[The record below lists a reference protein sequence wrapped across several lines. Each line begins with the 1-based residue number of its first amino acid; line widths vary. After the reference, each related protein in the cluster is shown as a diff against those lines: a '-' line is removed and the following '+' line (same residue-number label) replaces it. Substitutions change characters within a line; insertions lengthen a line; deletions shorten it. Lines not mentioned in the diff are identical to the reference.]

1 MLSALPGAPRDSSVA
16 ELNPHAFNDAVL
28 RSLGGRLRGMRT
40 PCNCGVSEES
50 AAVRTAAEMLGRKHT
65 IKRLVSSR
73 SGRAMLAAAVGLTL
87 WSPTSDPAVARDSLA
102 PSLAGQRWL
111 PSEEWVTHHWLPY
124 EERRLLSVLRI
135 SRAELLSWLRDD
147 RHHTIEQLIR
157 RGGLSVSLV
166 APRLVAPRETRVDPA
181 QYERLLERTERTLTQ
196 GHLAQHV
203 FFHYLHQAETKAHA
217 WEIFGVSP
225 SQFQRLR
232 AAGFTPAE
240 IGALRQR
247 SRAFITDAITRVCR
261 LSAAAGVRRGD
272 TSARQAARFL
282 SRQRRGVDAYLD
294 QVLHAPRR
302 QRLHLP
308 PTVRRSVPT
317 GRVLRAFLRAE
328 RRAASVLPVATRL
341 NADPPSKVPTAVS
354 SGFTVWPSA
363 WLLIPPS

>member
-1 MLSALPGAPRDSSVA
+1 MLSALPSAPRDGSVA
-16 ELNPHAFNDAVL
+16 ERDPGRSRRCVP
-28 RSLGGRLRGMRT
+28 RSLGGRRARNADNLQ
-40 PCNCGVSEES
+40 CAVSEES
-50 AAVRTAAEMLGRKHT
+50 AGCKDGCGDAGPKARDRAS
-65 IKRLVSSR
+65 RLVSVGASDARSSGWIDAVVADVRSCRRTGLAGTIVGRSALVAVRGVGHPSLVAIRGASASERSADLSSR
-73 SGRAMLAAAVGLTL
+73 TAQLAARRSPPHDRAVDSTGRPIGL
-87 WSPTSDPAVARDSLA
+87 P
-102 PSLAGQRWL
+102 
-111 PSEEWVTHHWLPY
+111 
-124 EERRLLSVLRI
+124 
-135 SRAELLSWLRDD
+135 
-147 RHHTIEQLIR
+147 
-157 RGGLSVSLV
+157 V
-166 APRLVAPRETRVDPA
+166 APRLVAPRAARVDPA
-181 QYERLLERTERTLTQ
+181 QYQRLLERTERTLTQ

-247 SRAFITDAITRVCR
+247 SRAFIADAITRVCR

-294 QVLHAPRR
+294 QALHAQRR

-317 GRVLRAFLRAE
+317 GRALRAFLRAE
-328 RRAASVLPVATRL
+328 RRAASVLPVASRL
-341 NADPPSKVPTAVS
+341 NAVPPSNVPTAVS

-363 WLLIPPS
+363 GLLIPPS

>member
-1 MLSALPGAPRDSSVA
+1 
-16 ELNPHAFNDAVL
+16 
-28 RSLGGRLRGMRT
+28 
-40 PCNCGVSEES
+40 
-50 AAVRTAAEMLGRKHT
+50 
-65 IKRLVSSR
+65 
-73 SGRAMLAAAVGLTL
+73 MLAAAVGLTL
-87 WSPTSDPAVARDSLA
+87 WSPTSDLAVARDSLA
-102 PSLAGQRWL
+102 PSSAGQRWL

-166 APRLVAPRETRVDPA
+166 APRLVAPRATRVDPA

-203 FFHYLHQAETKAHA
+203 FFHYLHQAETRRTPGRSSAC
-217 WEIFGVSP
+217 
-225 SQFQRLR
+225 RLR
-232 AAGFTPAE
+232 SFSACAPRASPRRRSGRS
-240 IGALRQR
+240 RQR
-247 SRAFITDAITRVCR
+247 RRAFIADAITRVCR

-317 GRVLRAFLRAE
+317 GRALRAFLRAE
-328 RRAASVLPVATRL
+328 RRVASVLPVAPRL
-341 NADPPSKVPTAVS
+341 NADPPSKVPSAVS